1 MIVLVFIVSAIP
13 SLNLPFLVLNAQPPD
28 LSRRAIAG
36 RGVLLDYR
44 SWAVSNGVEYDAFTN
59 HRVAVS
65 DLLQCA
71 KAQNLQFRPG
81 DILLI
86 RFGWTE
92 DYLKRNEMERK
103 ALGGRETRTFV
114 GVENTLEMAKWHW
127 ENGFAA
133 VASDT
138 NAYEAWCPDTN
149 SDLGYSLHEV
159 FLAGWGMP
167 IGELWNLE
175 NLAVECKR
183 LGRWSFFLTSQ
194 PLDISGGV
202 ASPSNAMA
210 IL

>member
-1 MIVLVFIVSAIP
+1 MHK
-13 SLNLPFLVLNAQPPD
+13 PPD

-44 SWAVSNGVEYDAFTN
+44 SWAVSNRVEYDAFTN
-59 HRVAVS
+59 HRVTVS

-92 DYLKRNEMERK
+92 DYLQRNGMERK
-103 ALGGRETRTFV
+103 AL

-138 NAYEAWCPDTN
+138 NAYEAWSPDAN
-149 SDLGYSLHEV
+149 SDLGCSLHEV

-175 NLAVECKR
+175 NLADECKR